1 MKTLH
6 PAQQRVAD
14 QFVTRIL
21 SGGNTL
27 DTSDLGTG
35 KTVVAC
41 WVADSIQSFRPGT
54 KVAVICPK
62 AAIGAWNRE
71 LEDAGIEPLFV
82 MNYEKLRNGKTPW
95 MTKIGKKI
103 MRWNLPA
110 GTLVLF
116 DEIHAAK
123 GAYTQN
129 SQLAISLVQQK
140 FRVHGMSATAAE
152 NPTEMRALGYM
163 LGLHGLNNPSTPT
176 LPGFIKWMTAHGC
189 EQNAWN
195 GWDFVNPA
203 RLDYLHHSLYNAPNC
218 AAARISVSDM
228 PDAFKENRVVV
239 EPVEFDGLAKV
250 RAAYDDLGLTAEIM
264 ERFILEGTVENS
276 EWILVNILRARQLAE
291 ALKAPL
297 IMAKADDL
305 MVQGYSVVIFVN
317 FNETREALCSHFK
330 CGSIAG
336 GQSGAARQKV
346 IDDFQANRSRV
357 VVVNSRA
364 GGAAISLHDKHG
376 KHARVALISPE
387 FSAKVF
393 KQCLGRIHRNGMQSN
408 AVQIVL
414 VAKDTV
420 EETVVAAIQKKLK
433 HLNVLHGIEDN
444 MAGAQSE

>member
-14 QFVTRIL
+14 LFVTRL
-21 SGGNTL
+21 LAGGNTL

-41 WVADSIQSFRPGT
+41 WVASQFSAFRPGT
-54 KVAVICPK
+54 KIAVICPK
-62 AAIGAWNRE
+62 AAIGAWSRE
-71 LEDAGIEPLFV
+71 LEEADIDALFIL
-82 MNYEKLRNGKTPW
+82 NYEKLRNGKTPW

-103 MRWNLPA
+103 MRWNLPP

-129 SQLAISLVQQK
+129 AQLAISLVQQK

-163 LGLHGLNNPSTPT
+163 LALHSLNNPSTPT
-176 LPGFIKWMTAHGC
+176 LPNWFRWMQANGC
-189 EQNAWN
+189 EQNPWN
-195 GWDFVNPA
+195 GWDFVNPQRLGYLHQTLYHTPGCPAA
-203 RLDYLHHSLYNAPNC
+203 RL
-218 AAARISVSDM
+218 SVADM
-228 PDAFKENRVVV
+228 PDAFKDNHVIV

-250 RAAYDDLGLTAEIM
+250 RAAYDDLGLTPEIM

-276 EWILVNILRARQLAE
+276 EWVLVNILRARQLAE
-291 ALKAPL
+291 SLKAPL
-297 IMAKADDL
+297 IMAMADDL
-305 MVQGYSVVIFVN
+305 VDQGYSVVIFVN
-317 FNETREALCSHFK
+317 FDETRTALCTHFK
-330 CGSIAG
+330 CGFIAG
-336 GQSGAARQKV
+336 GQSGEARQKV
-346 IDDFQANRSRV
+346 IDDFQADRSRV

-364 GGAAISLHDKHG
+364 GGAAISLHDQHG

-393 KQCLGRIHRNGMQSN
+393 RQCLGRIYRNGAKTS
-408 AVQIVL
+408 AVQKVL

-420 EETVVAAIQKKLK
+420 EETVVAAIQRKLK
-433 HLNVLHGIEDN
+433 HLNALHGIADDMEK
-444 MAGAQSE
+444 AEA